1 MDDAE
6 VLMWVDAICINQHDK
21 EEKTAQIA
29 RMWEIYRNATR
40 VCIWL
45 GEGKKSSYDAMRFI
59 TEIVDSESD
68 DIFRDKGRIPRW
80 RDLADLMRNDWFSRR
95 WVVQEVALA
104 KEASVHYGQEAVH
117 WDDFRD
123 AISLVTIHSDT
134 IQGLF
139 ETVEDLDILSAK
151 ALVDLTSNIFRN
163 NKIFE
168 PTLGLEYL
176 VSALYAFKC
185 SDPRDTIFALRNIAC
200 ETSRLNSENQP
211 PEPDYKKGLL
221 EVYRDF
227 VRWAI
232 QTSKSLDIV
241 CRHWA
246 LPEQMK
252 GENNSTS
259 SEKLPSWIQVME
271 GPGGNNGVS
280 FVGLPGRSSYNAS
293 YKKAPEF
300 RWSDHSSVQSSY
312 PPPAKSR
319 SNSDNPNDSATVN
332 PNDTTV
338 NPDDLAMANA
348 MANPDGGATADPTAK
363 PGDHAAANSDDHSA
377 ANPDDHAAANPYD
390 RAAAN
395 PNDTTVNLEDYAMA
409 NPDGGSTANP
419 NDHAAAN
426 PDDGATANPNH
437 TTVHP
442 DDHVAANPNNT
453 TANPD
458 DHAAANPD
466 GHAAANPDDYSTA
479 NLVDGATANLDGHTT
494 TDPNNHTT
502 ANLPGSWPGDLP
514 AQSEPN
520 DAQPVGQPL
529 PPAHAS
535 KPDPQLDPRDS
546 ETAESVTRPPRPHLD
561 LSLCVKGLI
570 IGQIT
575 WTSNPITKDVIPQS
589 CLEKAG
595 WAQLEQPNSVP
606 DKLWR
611 TLVADRGPDGGLPPR
626 WYHRAC
632 LYCLINN
639 IHGDIDT
646 NELLKTPTKFVKEYL
661 KRVQAV
667 IRNRK
672 FLEAKEEG
680 LFGLCSSKAEP
691 NDIVCI
697 LFGCSVPVVLRV
709 RDKKD
714 GGGYLFVE
722 EAYIYGKMDGEAITA
737 LTKEELAKKTME
749 FRLI

>member
-1 MDDAE
+1 MTESSGAPHRRDPVRRKLLRAPTSPLPTSNGAIQEVTRLKYGQITDNQIRLLQIHRGELNDKITLSIETVVIDKLGLPPYEYEALSYHGGERWHENPIFVQNSSDSGQGETTSIHVKANLYTALQHLRMDDAE

-300 RWSDHSSVQSSY
+300 RWSDHSS
-312 PPPAKSR
+312 
-319 SNSDNPNDSATVN
+319 
-332 PNDTTV
+332 
-338 NPDDLAMANA
+338 
-348 MANPDGGATADPTAK
+348 
-363 PGDHAAANSDDHSA
+363 
-377 ANPDDHAAANPYD
+377 
-390 RAAAN
+390 
-395 PNDTTVNLEDYAMA
+395 
-409 NPDGGSTANP
+409 
-419 NDHAAAN
+419 
-426 PDDGATANPNH
+426 
-437 TTVHP
+437 
-442 DDHVAANPNNT
+442 
-453 TANPD
+453 
-458 DHAAANPD
+458 
-466 GHAAANPDDYSTA
+466 
-479 NLVDGATANLDGHTT
+479 
-494 TDPNNHTT
+494 
-502 ANLPGSWPGDLP
+502 
-514 AQSEPN
+514 
-520 DAQPVGQPL
+520 
-529 PPAHAS
+529 
-535 KPDPQLDPRDS
+535 
-546 ETAESVTRPPRPHLD
+546 SVTRPPRPHLD